1 MNVMLIQIASDVNG
15 AGVATESHYCV
26 ILALLATSV
35 CWVAGAIE
43 MNVFGM
49 ADAI

>member
-1 MNVMLIQIASDVNG
+1 MLIQIASDVNG
-15 AGVATESHYCV
+15 AGVANESHYCV
-26 ILALLATSV
+26 VLAFLTASV

-43 MNVFGM
+43 MNVFGI